1 MKFKQ
6 IGCNTKN
13 SKDSEK
19 LKLWAINNRAY
30 QSFKVD
36 ALFVTHYNSINQ

>member
-1 MKFKQ
+1 MQ
-6 IGCNTKN
+6 HQNYM
-13 SKDSEK
+13 DSEK
-19 LKLWAINNRAY
+19 LKLWAINNPAY